1 LKIKVQLA
9 EKMSSDAVDSTFSK
23 PVAEFKSSSFNT
35 PVLVVYTC
43 NLAEIDACVAEK
55 IAQAPDFFK
64 YSPIIIDLTQCA
76 SSITLAH
83 LIDCLRNHFLLPI
96 GVTTNDPQLQQ
107 QAIECYLPLH
117 SLKKRHSPAPDIKIN
132 PSPEPAAPPKV
143 EEPASVM
150 SSMLIDHPIR
160 SGQRIYAKGD
170 LIILS
175 HVSAGAEVMAE
186 GNIHIYGSLRGRA
199 LAGVQDNN
207 QARIFCLD
215 LKAEL
220 VSIAGHYKI
229 NEELDLNTIN
239 KPIQI
244 FLEDKTLIIN
254 EL

>member
-1 LKIKVQLA
+1 
-9 EKMSSDAVDSTFSK
+9 MSSDAVDPTLSK

-43 NLAEIDACVAEK
+43 NLAEVDACVAEK
-55 IAQAPDFFK
+55 ITHAPDFFK
-64 YSPIIIDLTQCA
+64 YSPIILDLTQCV
-76 SSITLAH
+76 SNIKLVH
-83 LIDCLRNHFLLPI
+83 LIDCLRNRFLLPI
-96 GVTTNDPQLQQ
+96 AITTDDPQLQQ
-107 QAIECYLPLH
+107 QAIENHLPLQA
-117 SLKKRHSPAPDIKIN
+117 LKKRH
-132 PSPEPAAPPKV
+132 PSLETKLNTPQEETPPPPKV
-143 EEPASVM
+143 EEASVIP
-150 SSMLIDHPIR
+150 SLLIDHPIR

-175 HVSAGAEVMAE
+175 HVSAGAEVIAE

-199 LAGVQDNN
+199 LAGVQDNT

-229 NEELDLNTIN
+229 NEELDLEKTN

-244 FLEDKTLIIN
+244 FLEDQSIIIN
-254 EL
+254 EI